1 MQNKLIIR
9 HEPNNP
15 VFKACLLLLL
25 LLFIRPG
32 FAQQSG
38 TEQQTDNATA
48 ATTPATEG
56 NDGTPPNLSK
66 SSPNKANNTK
76 AKRAPST
83 QFTPTEKIRADDAVA
98 FPVDI

>member
-1 MQNKLIIR
+1 MQNKLTIR
-9 HEPNNP
+9 QQLSNA
-15 VFKACLLLLL
+15 VFKASLLLLL
-25 LLFIRPG
+25 LLFTRPG

-48 ATTPATEG
+48 ATTPATKG
-56 NDGTPPNLSK
+56 DDDAPPNLSK